1 MTIHKDALFT
11 CLDDFCKIY
20 EEWER
25 HNLIPRAGQRRRA
38 GKLSLSEMLFI
49 MVFFH
54 VSGFR
59 CFKLFYLYGV
69 CQHHR
74 GLFRDLPSY
83 GRFVTLQPRLF
94 MPLCL
99 LLHHLSGEETGI
111 YIADSTHLPVC
122 HNRRISRNR
131 VFDGLAARGKST
143 IGWFYGF
150 KLHLVINHKGEIM
163 AVRITPGNIDDRAV
177 LDTMTQGLEGKLF
190 ADKGYISKDLFAS
203 LWQRGLHL
211 ITGIRKNMRN
221 YLMSMIDKLMRR
233 RRYIVETV
241 FDTLKSQMGLA
252 HTRHRS
258 PTNAMIHILSCIAAY
273 QITEN
278 KPEMNVSA

>member
-1 MTIHKDALFT
+1 MTIHKEALFT

-20 EEWER
+20 AEWEA
-25 HNLIPRAGQRRRA
+25 HHLIPRQGQRRRA

-59 CFKLFYLYGV
+59 NFKLFYLYGV
-69 CQHHR
+69 GQHYR
-74 GLFRDLPSY
+74 ALFRDLPSY

-99 LLHHLSGEETGI
+99 ILHHLSGEETGI
-111 YIADSTHLPVC
+111 YIADSTHLQVC
-122 HNRRISRNR
+122 HNRRINRNR

-143 IGWFYGF
+143 MGWFYGF
-150 KLHLVINHKGEIM
+150 KLHIVINHKGEIM
-163 AVRITPGNIDDRAV
+163 AVRITAGNTDDRAV
-177 LDTMTQGLEGKLF
+177 LDAMTRGLEGKIF
-190 ADKGYISKDLFAS
+190 ADKGYISKDLFAR
-203 LWQRGLHL
+203 LWKRGLHL

-221 YLMSMIDKLMRR
+221 YLMPMIDKLMLR
-233 RRYIVETV
+233 RRYVVETV
-241 FDTLKSQMGLA
+241 FDCLKSQMGIC

-258 PTNAMIHILSCIAAY
+258 PTNAIIHILSCIAAY
-273 QITEN
+273 QISAN
-278 KPEMNVSA
+278 KPKMKLTA